1 MGTLGK
7 DLFDVDR
14 PRTHTMV
21 RFGERE
27 YWIEDRRKGIPYGE
41 ILTELL
47 DADIGAYQKSL
58 ARLREAMESGNG
70 YAGRLKTVRARLRE
84 LPYFRCFLHTDRGFD
99 PAPTEEYYF
108 QAGRDLA
115 FIQERYAWFLDEVF
129 YNAAPEKKRGQRKLT
144 PAERI
149 RGSGM
154 EALVTGVSLGAD
166 RELDA
171 SPVSV
176 QYAMLNA
183 EDDSLSAELV
193 EKMYFDRLLDFVYV
207 ELMKGI
213 QKGFIPKRCPNCGHW
228 FLQRPGMTFTYCE
241 RVAPGE
247 SEKTCR
253 DIGAAQSFQSKLREN
268 EVWRLYSRAY
278 KKYFARVR
286 KGTMS
291 KPAFEAWSR
300 EAESIRDEALRDYER
315 ATGAEARAM
324 VTAAVGE
331 KLNRV

>member
-21 RFGERE
+21 CFGEQE
-27 YWIEDRRKGIPYGE
+27 YWIEDRHKGIPYGE

-47 DADIGAYQKSL
+47 DADVSAYQKSL

-70 YAGRLKTVRARLRE
+70 YSGRLKTIRTRLME
-84 LPYFRCFLHTDRGFD
+84 LPFFRYLPRRGRGMS
-99 PAPTEEYYF
+99 PAPTEEYCF
-108 QAGRDLA
+108 QVGRDLTL
-115 FIQERYAWFLDEVF
+115 IQERYAWFLDEVF
-129 YNAAPEKKRGQRKLT
+129 SNAVPEKKKGQRKLT

-149 RGSGM
+149 SGSGV

-166 RELDA
+166 SEIDA
-171 SPVSV
+171 SPVNV
-176 QYAMLNA
+176 QYAMRN
-183 EDDSLSAELV
+183 AELV

-228 FLQRPGMTFTYCE
+228 FLQRPGMTYTYCE

-247 SEKTCR
+247 ATKTCR
-253 DIGAAQSFQSKLREN
+253 DIGATQSFQSKLREN

-291 KPAFEAWSR
+291 KPEFEAWSR
-300 EAESIRDEALRDYER
+300 EAERIRDEALRAYER
-315 ATGAEARAM
+315 ASGAEARSR
-324 VTAAVGE
+324 VTAAVEE
-331 KLNRV
+331 KLNQV

>member
-7 DLFDVDR
+7 DLFDIDR

-21 RFGERE
+21 RFGEQE

-47 DADIGAYQKSL
+47 DADVDAYQNSL
-58 ARLREAMESGNG
+58 ARLREAMERGDG
-70 YAGRLKTVRARLRE
+70 YSGRLKTVRARLRE
-84 LPYFRCFLHTDRGFD
+84 LPYFRYFLRTDRGMK
-99 PAPTEEYYF
+99 PAPTEEYCF
-108 QAGRDLA
+108 QVGRDLA

-129 YNAAPEKKRGQRKLT
+129 CNAAPEKKKGQRKLT

-149 RGSGM
+149 YGSGM
-154 EALVTGVSLGAD
+154 EALVSGVSLGAD

-213 QKGFIPKRCPNCGHW
+213 QKRFIPKRCPNCGHW

-291 KPAFEAWSR
+291 KSAFEAWSR
-300 EAESIRDEALRDYER
+300 EAERIRDEALKAYER
-315 ATGAEARAM
+315 ASGAEARAR
-324 VTAAVGE
+324 VTAMVGE
-331 KLNRV
+331 ELNRV